1 MKFTSIIVV
10 KKTLSLLVL
19 ILIADAVIGQSSTS
33 NPYSRFGIGILESPG
48 STVHFGMGG
57 TTTSIADQNSV
68 NLFNPASYSLLGRTV
83 LQLSGKGVSQNLS
96 STSVTEKFAGGY
108 VNEISLGLK
117 KSGSPWGMVLGVTP
131 YSRVGY
137 NISSNYAV
145 NDSTEAS
152 YLYDG
157 YGGTNKLTVG
167 ASRSFKL
174 FVSPKADS
182 TLKGN
187 AAFNFEQRRKEIK
200 DSLNLIAPVL
210 SLGINANYYFGT
222 VNLERRIQFENT
234 EYFSTKITQKTT
246 LHDFAFEGGLL
257 YTMPLKVKW
266 DQRKIKK
273 ATYLRFGA
281 TYQLGTALKSKTDE
295 LGMAYFYTNGSESN
309 IDTTYY
315 TGITKGS
322 FDLPSRLSL
331 GLSIIQSE
339 ESGKTLTY
347 NLEYRT
353 QDWSN
358 NNVNST
364 EQSFTLSNYRHFSL
378 GIEFTPMT
386 LDKAENILE
395 RTTYRI
401 GARNT
406 ESYLTI
412 RGENI
417 GQQALSL
424 GFSIPIVSSK
434 STSKF
439 NFGVE
444 YGKGGTTNND
454 LIAED
459 FIQFQIGF
467 SLTPHILNPWFVVR
481 KYD

>member
-1 MKFTSIIVV
+1 
-10 KKTLSLLVL
+10 
-19 ILIADAVIGQSSTS
+19 
-33 NPYSRFGIGILESPG
+33 
-48 STVHFGMGG
+48 
-57 TTTSIADQNSV
+57 
-68 NLFNPASYSLLGRTV
+68 
-83 LQLSGKGVSQNLS
+83 
-96 STSVTEKFAGGY
+96 
-108 VNEISLGLK
+108 
-117 KSGSPWGMVLGVTP
+117 
-131 YSRVGY
+131 
-137 NISSNYAV
+137 
-145 NDSTEAS
+145 
-152 YLYDG
+152 
-157 YGGTNKLTVG
+157 
-167 ASRSFKL
+167 
-174 FVSPKADS
+174 
-182 TLKGN
+182 
-187 AAFNFEQRRKEIK
+187 
-200 DSLNLIAPVL
+200 
-210 SLGINANYYFGT
+210 
-222 VNLERRIQFENT
+222 
-234 EYFSTKITQKTT
+234 
-246 LHDFAFEGGLL
+246 
-257 YTMPLKVKW
+257 
-266 DQRKIKK
+266 
-273 ATYLRFGA
+273 
-281 TYQLGTALKSKTDE
+281 
-295 LGMAYFYTNGSESN
+295 MAYFYTNGSESN

-322 FDLPSRLSL
+322 FDLPSRLSF

-358 NNVNST
+358 NNVTST
-364 EQSFTLSNYRHFSL
+364 EQSFALSNYRHMSL

-395 RTTYRI
+395 RTTYR
-401 GARNT
+401 
-406 ESYLTI
+406 I